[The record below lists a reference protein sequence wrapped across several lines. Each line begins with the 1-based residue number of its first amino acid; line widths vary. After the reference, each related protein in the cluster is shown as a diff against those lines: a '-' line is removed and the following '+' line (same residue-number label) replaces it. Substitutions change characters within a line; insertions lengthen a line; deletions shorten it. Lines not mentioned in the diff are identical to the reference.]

1 MKKITFFLLL
11 VSVMLNL
18 SAIGAGS
25 RINLRTAQGTVVSD
39 KNRNEVLVVADD
51 YLVQRDSDF
60 LETLDTLNN
69 PYLYE
74 QPKAVA
80 QQAPSVARRQAN
92 GASNVVY
99 NDASVVQAVSRS
111 FSKQVRGTLARGSEN
126 YIQLKG
132 GGLLKAGDQF
142 PARLPQAGGQTFTV
156 VVDAINDASYTL
168 RINNAKATG
177 YFNELSAQA
186 GGITRGR
193 Q

>member
-1 MKKITFFLLL
+1 MKKITFLLL
-11 VSVMLNL
+11 VLQISLNL
-18 SAIGAGS
+18 SAIGASS
-25 RINLRTAQGTVVSD
+25 RINLRAPNGTVVSD
-39 KNRNEVLVVADD
+39 ENRNEVLLVAED

-60 LETLDTLNN
+60 VATLDTINN

-74 QPKAVA
+74 QPKEEAA
-80 QQAPSVARRQAN
+80 QSPSAPRQQTS
-92 GASNVVY
+92 GATNVVY

-142 PARLPQAGGQTFTV
+142 PARIPQAGDQTFTV
-156 VVDAINDASYTL
+156 VVDMINDASYTL

-177 YFNELSAQA
+177 YFNELTAKA
-186 GGITRGR
+186 GGITRDGK
-193 Q
+193 